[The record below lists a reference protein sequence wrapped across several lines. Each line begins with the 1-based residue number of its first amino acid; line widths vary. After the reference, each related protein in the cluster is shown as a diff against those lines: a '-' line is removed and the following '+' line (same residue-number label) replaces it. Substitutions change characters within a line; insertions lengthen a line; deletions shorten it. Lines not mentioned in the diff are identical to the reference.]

1 MNIFIAIFVKWKPQV
16 LIMVRIA
23 LIFIIQCVLIN
34 GCTLKEDYK
43 SAEENGKDLKAQEI
57 VDKAIATHGGEMF
70 INSKISFVFRG
81 QKFIVEQNK
90 TSFKYEREAIQDG
103 DSITDVYEN
112 GIFQREING
121 NLVTMS
127 KKEEASAISTINSV
141 PYFALLPYKLND
153 SAVIKEYDGEVT
165 IKGEIYEKIKVT
177 FQQEGGGK
185 DYDNVFYYWFHKEN
199 STMDY
204 FGYTTE
210 GNRFRAAYNVRVVN
224 GIRFADYIN
233 YVSDTLNKY
242 DLINY
247 DNMFENNEL
256 RELSIIELEDI
267 IVEEILVSD
276 NL

>member
-1 MNIFIAIFVKWKPQV
+1 MKQKPQV

-43 SAEENGKDLKAQEI
+43 SAEENGKDHKAQEI

-276 NL
+276 NH

>member
-1 MNIFIAIFVKWKPQV
+1 MKQKPQG

-23 LIFIIQCVLIN
+23 LIFIIHSVLIN
-34 GCTLKEDYK
+34 GCTLKEDSK
-43 SAEENGKDLKAQEI
+43 TAEESGKDRKAQEI

-81 QKFIVEQNK
+81 QHFIVKQNK
-90 TSFKYEREAIQDG
+90 TSFKYEREAMQDS
-103 DSITDVYEN
+103 DSIKDVYEN
-112 GIFQREING
+112 GIFHREING
-121 NLVTMS
+121 NLVSMS
-127 KKEEASAISTINSV
+127 KKDESSAISTINSV

-165 IKGEIYEKIKVT
+165 IKGELYQKIKVT

-199 STMDY
+199 TTMDY
-204 FGYTTE
+204 FGYTTD

-267 IVEEILVSD
+267 KVEEILVSD
-276 NL
+276 NH

>member
-1 MNIFIAIFVKWKPQV
+1 
-16 LIMVRIA
+16 
-23 LIFIIQCVLIN
+23 
-34 GCTLKEDYK
+34 
-43 SAEENGKDLKAQEI
+43 
-57 VDKAIATHGGEMF
+57 
-70 INSKISFVFRG
+70 
-81 QKFIVEQNK
+81 
-90 TSFKYEREAIQDG
+90 
-103 DSITDVYEN
+103 
-112 GIFQREING
+112 
-121 NLVTMS
+121 
-127 KKEEASAISTINSV
+127 
-141 PYFALLPYKLND
+141 LLPYKLND

-165 IKGEIYEKIKVT
+165 IKGELYQKIKVT

-199 STMDY
+199 TTMDY
-204 FGYTTE
+204 FGYTTD

-267 IVEEILVSD
+267 KVEEILVSD
-276 NL
+276 NH